1 MGLSDA
7 EESLLGRALGTIAGL
22 TGAQRDTIRA
32 ALAHLPGLNSLPS
45 ALAAE
50 KKKQSVE
57 ALVASGPTPLTSQ
70 QRAIRNTPRK
80 HYTGTGSGPNKF
92 VNTKEL
98 PNTRIPVMRP
108 PGKRAKKRAHV
119 KYKWC
124 VM

>member
-1 MGLSDA
+1 MLLCPALLYPASLYPALLSPA
-7 EESLLGRALGTIAGL
+7 LLYPA
-22 TGAQRDTIRA
+22 RA

-50 KKKQSVE
+50 KKRQSLE
-57 ALVASGPTPLTSQ
+57 ALVANGPTPLTSQ